1 MPMRSQNLIEEIDL
15 KADFRRILLTSLVS
29 MVLSL
34 ITYRLDNCFKE
45 SLFCT
50 VLSVIC
56 TAIIGG
62 LYFRSKSRSRK

>member
-1 MPMRSQNLIEEIDL
+1 MPMRSQNLIEETDL
-15 KADFRRILLTSLVS
+15 KSDFRIILLTSLVS
-29 MVLSL
+29 IVLSI

-50 VLSVIC
+50 VLSFIC

-62 LYFRSKSRSRK
+62 LYFSSKNKSQK

>member
-1 MPMRSQNLIEEIDL
+1 MPIRSQKLIEEIDL
-15 KADFRRILLTSLVS
+15 KSDFRRILLISLVS
-29 MVLSL
+29 IVLSI
-34 ITYRLDNCFKE
+34 ITYRLDNCFEE

-62 LYFRSKSRSRK
+62 LYFSSKSRSRR

>member
-1 MPMRSQNLIEEIDL
+1 MPMRSQNLIEETDL
-15 KADFRRILLTSLVS
+15 RSDFRRILLTSLVS
-29 MVLSL
+29 IVISI

-62 LYFRSKSRSRK
+62 LYFSSKNKLQK

>member
-1 MPMRSQNLIEEIDL
+1 MRSQNLIEYIDL
-15 KADFRRILLTSLVS
+15 KSDFRRILLISLVS
-29 MVLSL
+29 IVLSI

-62 LYFRSKSRSRK
+62 LYLSSKNKSKK

>member
-1 MPMRSQNLIEEIDL
+1 MSSQKLIEEINL
-15 KADFRRILLTSLVS
+15 KSDFRRILLISLVS
-29 MVLSL
+29 IVLSI
-34 ITYRLDNCFKE
+34 ITYRLDNCFEE

-50 VLSVIC
+50 VLSFIC